1 MNIRKTIINNLYS
14 KYGKFGMNKAAI
26 AHLVDSGVKQGLSYT
41 AVYNGLRAVM
51 GKEFGVRELFTAADV
66 AECLGCTQEEAE
78 RQVEQLSREHPETV
92 ITVPESSQTVRF
104 TSATNYFKQ

>member
-1 MNIRKTIINNLYS
+1 MNARKNIINTLYR
-14 KYGKFGMNKAAI
+14 KYGKFGMDKAAI
-26 AHLVDSGVKQGLSYT
+26 AQLVDSGVKQGLSYT

-66 AECLGCTQEEAE
+66 VECLGCTQEEAE

-92 ITVPESSQTVRF
+92 ITYPESSQTVGF
-104 TSATNYFKQ
+104 TSVNNYFKQ